1 MKNRRFGTRGLLR
14 NHAKKPPS
22 MNRRARQ
29 LESEEETDFWFLR
42 ASVLFN
48 LLNRKAMTVPNGSV
62 IGTLP
67 ASLCQFPGSNLFLLQ
82 VPDNRIE
89 KY

>member
-14 NHAKKPPS
+14 NHAKKPAS

-29 LESEEETDFWFLR
+29 LESEEETDFWFPP

-48 LLNRKAMTVPNGSV
+48 LNRKAMTVPNGSV

-67 ASLCQFPGSNLFLLQ
+67 TSLCQFPGSNLFLLQ